1 VVVYFEIE
9 GEVEAVE
16 IFATGSGI
24 RQIEALREEYGGRRW
39 NKVKGIAKVRL
50 SNGTIRAAELHWY
63 EAHGIGRKR
72 MKIKRFL
79 D

>member
-1 VVVYFEIE
+1 MYFEIV

-16 IFATGSGI
+16 IIAAGPAI
-24 RQIEALREEYGGRRW
+24 RQLEILREEYGGRRW
-39 NKVKGIAKVRL
+39 SKLKGTARVRL
-50 SNGTIRAAELHWY
+50 VDGTIRRAELHWY

-72 MKIKRFL
+72 MKIKKFL